1 MRIIKAVALLS
12 IALVSC
18 SGWSIEING
27 FNTSSGVIS
36 AETIIRTGPVDSPIQ
51 VLESVQTQPISETD
65 WLLADFVIGIKLGDE
80 ARAYPLAIMMWH
92 QIVNDEL
99 GENPVLVTF
108 CRICGTG
115 LVFDRF
121 VDDQPLVFGMS
132 GLIYEGDIL
141 LYDKQ
146 TNSLWSRFLDEA
158 VSGPLQGQLIFDLPY
173 EITTVGEW
181 QKSHPESTIVSRDTG
196 FDIDYSITPT
206 GVSSEGESIFAA
218 LPSELRYHVDMPVL
232 GISQNGVAKAY
243 PAAEVLARG
252 GKVIDEFEGVR
263 LVIEYSV
270 TDQVFHHQANA
281 SLQIVQ
287 TNWADWISLYPKTAA
302 FAAGSKTTRHKHPK
316 R

>member
-1 MRIIKAVALLS
+1 MRIIKAVAVLN
-12 IALVSC
+12 IALIC
-18 SGWSIEING
+18 WPGWSIEING
-27 FNTSSGVIS
+27 FDTSSDVIN

-51 VLESVQTQPISETD
+51 VLESIKTQAIDETD
-65 WLLADFVIGIKLGDE
+65 WLPADFVIGISLDDQ

-92 QIVNDEL
+92 QIVNDDL
-99 GENPVLVTF
+99 GESPILVTF

-115 LVFDRF
+115 LVFDRL
-121 VDDQPLVFGMS
+121 VNDQPLVFGMS

-146 TNSLWSRFLDEA
+146 THSLWSRFLDEA
-158 VSGPLQGQLIFDLPY
+158 VSGPLQGQLVFDLPY

-181 QKSHPESTIVSRDTG
+181 QKKHPESTIVSRDTG

-206 GVSSEGESIFAA
+206 GVSSEGENIFAA

-232 GISQNGVAKAY
+232 GVSQNGVAKAY

-252 GKVIDEFEGVR
+252 GRVIDEFEGVR

-270 TDQVFHHQANA
+270 VDQVFNHQANP
-281 SLQIVQ
+281 SLQTVQ
-287 TNWADWISLYPKTAA
+287 TNWAEWISTYPKTAA
-302 FAAGSKTTRHKHPK
+302 FAAGSKTTRHGHPK